1 MNDPLPEFEGCL
13 APQGWE
19 HTASSPFPVGP
30 MIQGRRLRRTQAT
43 KEQSVTASTIARTA
57 GHRGSVLIIDLG
69 SALNRALDEELRGCQ
84 LSVSYAPSMETAPRV
99 PGAEA
104 GLPTTVLIPESLVC
118 AETFEEEL
126 AALRIRTGA
135 PSLVPV
141 ALGRRPD
148 EARRNE
154 LRAAGIRLAL
164 FGRFGRHTLR
174 FQINRALSPFATR
187 SLRGE
192 LRGPMEWRTRTFC
205 SGREKGVRCY
215 SLSTRGAYFVTPRPW
230 VVGSELDLELPLGGR
245 ERKVHGRVLYTKHN
259 DGLDRPGLPGG
270 MAVAFEPLATGLRD
284 VIKQDLSRSRFG
296 LEV

>member
-1 MNDPLPEFEGCL
+1 M
-13 APQGWE
+13 
-19 HTASSPFPVGP
+19 TASPSSKTS
-30 MIQGRRLRRTQAT
+30 GR
-43 KEQSVTASTIARTA
+43 
-57 GHRGSVLIIDLG
+57 RGSVLIVDLDT
-69 SALNRALDEELRGCQ
+69 ALNRALDEELRACQ
-84 LSVSYAPSMETAPRV
+84 LSVSYAPSMESASRV
-99 PGAEA
+99 IGADA
-104 GLPTTVLIPESLVC
+104 GIPATVLIPESLIC
-118 AETFEEEL
+118 ADTFEEEL
-126 AALRIRTGA
+126 TALRIRTGA
-135 PSLVPV
+135 ASLVPV
-141 ALGRRPD
+141 AIGRRPD

-192 LRGPMEWRTRTFC
+192 LRGPMEWRTRTYC
-205 SGREKGVRCY
+205 TGREKAVRCY

-245 ERKVHGRVLYTKHN
+245 ERRVQGRVLYTKQN

-270 MAVAFEPLATGLRD
+270 MAVAFEPLANGLRE
-284 VIKQDLSRSRFG
+284 VIKQDLSQSRYG